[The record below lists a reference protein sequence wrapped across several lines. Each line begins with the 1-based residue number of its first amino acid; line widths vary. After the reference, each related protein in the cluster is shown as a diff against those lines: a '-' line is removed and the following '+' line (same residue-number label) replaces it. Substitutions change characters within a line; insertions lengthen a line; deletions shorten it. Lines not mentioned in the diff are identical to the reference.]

1 MCAFFDKISREWL
14 KKNEYKITI
23 VNLFLNANFKETK
36 IQIVS
41 NMFRQGFIWDM
52 SMKKKLIS
60 EEKLISHFKSS
71 HFVYILK
78 SKVY

>member
-1 MCAFFDKISREWL
+1 MWAFFDKISREWL

-60 EEKLISHFKSS
+60 EEKLISHFKS
-71 HFVYILK
+71 FQEVYTFDFK
-78 SKVY
+78 M